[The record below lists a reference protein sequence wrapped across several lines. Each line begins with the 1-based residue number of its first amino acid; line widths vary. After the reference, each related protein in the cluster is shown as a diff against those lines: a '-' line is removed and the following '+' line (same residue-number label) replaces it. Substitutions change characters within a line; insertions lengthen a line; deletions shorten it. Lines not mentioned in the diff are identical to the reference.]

1 MNRFRINQI
10 MMVLLFPYC
19 DPGLQKQDVLLNK
32 HLAYQQFL
40 NLNLDDASVAEE
52 KHEKNSNYR
61 QADRDLMNYL
71 ISRNQGRIK
80 SYDDILR
87 LCDFYFPLLP
97 LERFMSGIQEM
108 KRAKGNPSCE
118 EENIALFYFKNLQ
131 KIANSLLTYRD
142 GVMAIRTW
150 NNDKTEL
157 GEDIFYTNHVY
168 NKVEVWNILCR
179 FMIPDILMVIFIIN
193 SGWDESALYEQK
205 PNISLADKL
214 LIQSL
219 SKGVAENHLH
229 FNAGFDYEMLW
240 IQAVHVGK
248 WDGIRYAAPESLEEV
263 YLCQAAMFRC
273 LAALF
278 LQGSAR
284 RTHLFQKWIAQQWD
298 GTLEECIR
306 DLYTGTFVE
315 NGEKTVYRIPETF
328 WDIWVENAALEEA
341 DFLLASVYDGYV
353 ELKTSSEFLLLYNAC
368 SYLKEQPWDTAF
380 AKCFLQYLRI
390 KNQFFYHMQQKFFV
404 PGLRHF
410 QKYFGTAKAKK
421 AGASGWEGL
430 TLDVFRSQ
438 AKIASLKKL
447 EVRITPQG
455 YEEVQNCSDP
465 ESSREIITIQLKR
478 QLFSFL
484 FLYRR
489 YILEDILGVKEARR
503 WLEEEKSHRL
513 RKDFSYLDLFYE
525 LCGKYGGLEEDYRVP
540 TLGIVFHFIKKES
553 LDNMSGYYCWRFL
566 DEDKLNY
573 TNHRLALRRKMV
585 NAAKVIEEIR
595 SEIPELNTYIVGIDA
610 ASDENAMEPW
620 MLSPVYNLIRS
631 RETTRPVLAVPTQ
644 EGCRFELIQNLGFT
658 YHVGEDFRHI
668 LSGLRHID
676 EVIEEF
682 HYKPGDR
689 LGHGIALGIDIEKWI
704 SDNEI
709 LPMPRQEYMD
719 NLLWVWG
726 LAVCEEF
733 QLPVQLERLEEEI
746 LKNAEAIYH
755 NTDGITV
762 RMLYKAYKAKFLTNH
777 ETKLKELLK
786 EAGEARNRKKHAVH
800 CRYSKQKCSLYP
812 TQWTADRLLST
823 VYCPAFEEKYREI
836 ILVPISASNTALYQ
850 TLQEIVLEK
859 VECRGIYVE
868 TNPTSNLTIGEFSD
882 IREHPIFRLNT
893 QSRSGRPHHVL
904 VTVNSDDPAVFNTNV
919 ENELA
924 YIYYAAEYS
933 GYSKEDILNWI
944 DKIRQN
950 GMNASF
956 VQTVKSTAVL
966 LEELGRI
973 LDRLDLELG

>member
-1 MNRFRINQI
+1 ME
-10 MMVLLFPYC
+10 VLLFPYC
-19 DPGLQKQDVLLNK
+19 DPGLQKRDVLLNK
-32 HLAYQQFL
+32 HLAYQRFL
-40 NLNLDDASVAEE
+40 SLNLDDSSVAEE
-52 KHEKNSNYR
+52 KYEKSSDYR
-61 QADRDLMNYL
+61 NADQELMNYL
-71 ISRNQGRIK
+71 FSRNQGRVK

-97 LERFMSGIQEM
+97 LERFMSEIQEM
-108 KRAKGNPSCE
+108 KQANGNQSDV
-118 EENIALFYFKNLQ
+118 EENIALFYLKNLQ

-150 NNDKTEL
+150 NNDKNEL
-157 GEDIFYTNHVY
+157 GEDIFHTNYVY
-168 NKVEVWNILCR
+168 NKIEVWNILCR
-179 FMIPDILMVIFIIN
+179 FMIPDILVVIFIIN
-193 SGWDESALYEQK
+193 SGWDKSALYEQK

-214 LIQSL
+214 LIQIL

-248 WDGIRYAAPESLEEV
+248 WDGSQYAAPKSPEEL
-263 YLCQAAMFRC
+263 YLCQAAIFRC
-273 LAALF
+273 LGALL
-278 LQGSAR
+278 LQGSAWK
-284 RTHLFQKWIAQQWD
+284 TVLFQHWVADQWS
-298 GTLEECIR
+298 GTLEKCIR
-306 DLYTGTFVE
+306 DLYTGTFD
-315 NGEKTVYRIPETF
+315 EKTVYLIPNMF
-328 WDIWVENAALEEA
+328 WDIWEGTSALEEA

-353 ELKTSSEFLLLYNAC
+353 ELKTSSEFLFLYDVC
-368 SYLKEQPWDTAF
+368 SYLKDRPWDTAF
-380 AKCFLQYLRI
+380 ARCFLQYLRI
-390 KNQFFYHMQQKFFV
+390 KNRFFYHMQQRFLV

-410 QKYFGTAKAKK
+410 QQYFGTARAKK
-421 AGASGWEGL
+421 VWASGWEGL

-438 AKIASLKKL
+438 AKITSLKKL

-455 YEEVQNCSDP
+455 YSNMQNCFDA
-465 ESSREIITIQLKR
+465 EGSREIITFQLKK

-503 WLEEEKSHRL
+503 WLEEEKRH
-513 RKDFSYLDLFYE
+513 KFQKNFSYLDLFYE
-525 LCGKYGGLEEDYRVP
+525 LCVKPGGLEEDYRVP
-540 TLGIVFHFIKKES
+540 TLGIVFHFIKQES
-553 LDNMSGYYCWRFL
+553 LDNVSGYYCWRCLEGNTL
-566 DEDKLNY
+566 DY
-573 TNHRLALRRKMV
+573 TNHRLAMRQKMIH
-585 NAAKVIEEIR
+585 AARVIEEIR

-631 RETTRPVLAVPTQ
+631 RETTRPVLAIPTQ
-644 EGCRFELIQNLGFT
+644 DGCRFELIQNLGFT

-726 LAVCEEF
+726 LAVCKEF

-746 LKNAEAIYH
+746 LRNAEAIYPH
-755 NTDGITV
+755 TEGITV
-762 RMLYKAYKAKFLTNH
+762 RMLYKAYKGKFLTNH
-777 ETKLKELLK
+777 ESILNGLLK
-786 EAGEARNRKKHAVH
+786 EAGEAKHRKKHGVH
-800 CRYSKQKCSLYP
+800 CRYSKQKCRLYP

-823 VYCPAFEEKYREI
+823 LYCPAFEEKYREI
-836 ILVPISASNTALYQ
+836 ILVPISASNAALYQ
-850 TLQEIVLEK
+850 ALQEIVLEK
-859 VECRGIYVE
+859 VERRGIYVE

-882 IREHPIFRLNT
+882 IREHPIFRLNA
-893 QSRSGRPHHVL
+893 QSQSGKQHHVL

-933 GYSKEDILNWI
+933 GYAKEDILNWI

-966 LEELGRI
+966 LEELGKI
-973 LDRLDLELG
+973 LDRLDPELG